1 MCIKS
6 LGTAFCWKWTY
17 QTVPRAT
24 TTTTTTTTIELIGHA
39 AIDLICDAAIELIC
53 HAAIELICYAAIEL
67 ICSAAIIIII
77 KKRLAMQGWER
88 EIATLSVRRPQPH
101 TTNL

>member
-1 MCIKS
+1 MKQIHEK
-6 LGTAFCWKWTY
+6 
-17 QTVPRAT
+17 Q
-24 TTTTTTTTIELIGHA
+24 I
-39 AIDLICDAAIELIC
+39 
-53 HAAIELICYAAIEL
+53 
-67 ICSAAIIIII
+67 IIIII